1 MGTTLRSLR
10 RLTRLVMPRLLRD
23 ALDGYRLI
31 KQQVGEHD
39 RRLRNLSH
47 ILLVSQYPA
56 IAQSVQFKDGINAHG
71 FKCFSQ
77 NNEDGILL
85 YLFSKIGV
93 INRRFVE
100 FGVQDGRQCNTA
112 NLSLNF
118 GWSGLL
124 MEADARHVEAAKKFY
139 QDMMGV
145 SAVNARIIQGFV
157 TAENIDML
165 LLENNLKGEIDLLSI
180 DIDGNDY
187 WVWKAISAVTPSVA
201 VIEYNAAFGADRS
214 VTIPYDPSFSV
225 HGRDPSGVFY
235 GASLTALTKLAAQK
249 GYVLVG
255 CDSNGVNAFFVRREL
270 AEGKLPEVPVC
281 DAYFPNARCLLRG
294 LTPDKLFDGVKH
306 LPFQTV

>member
-1 MGTTLRSLR
+1 MGTMLQSLR
-10 RLTRLVMPRLLRD
+10 RLARLVTPRFLRD
-23 ALDGYRLI
+23 VVDDYRLI
-31 KQQVGEHD
+31 KQRIDEHD

-47 ILLVSQYPA
+47 TLLVSRYPG
-56 IAQSVQFKDGINAHG
+56 IAQSVRFKDEINAYG

-124 MEADARHVEAAKKFY
+124 MEADARHVEAAKRFY
-139 QDMMGV
+139 QDMLGV

-157 TAENIDML
+157 TAENIDTL

-187 WVWKAISAVTPSVA
+187 WVWKAISAVTPSVV

-225 HGRDPSGVFY
+225 HDGNARSIYY
-235 GASLTALTKLAAQK
+235 GASLAALAKLAAQK

-294 LTPDKLFDGVKH
+294 LTPDILFDSVKH